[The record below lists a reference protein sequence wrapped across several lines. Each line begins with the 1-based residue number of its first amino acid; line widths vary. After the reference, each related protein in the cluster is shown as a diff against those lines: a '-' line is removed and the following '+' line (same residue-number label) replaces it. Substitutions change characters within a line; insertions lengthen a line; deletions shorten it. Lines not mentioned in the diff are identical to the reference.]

1 MILNFNDLNYQEYP
15 DSLCELDKC
24 KIKNVK
30 LFKYLGS
37 NIDYRDA
44 STGDREINQR
54 LDSAEA
60 KFYENSK
67 KLLNHKV
74 HLRIRVVIL
83 NALVRSRLT
92 YGCQTWTLSA
102 EQKRKINS
110 FYCGLLRR
118 LVRGGFKR
126 KPDSFAF
133 MKSTRSYW

>member
-1 MILNFNDLNYQEYP
+1 MILNFKDLNQQEYP

-44 STGDREINQR
+44 STGDNEINQR

-60 KFYENSK
+60 KFYEHSK
-67 KLLNHKV
+67 KLLNYKV
-74 HLRIRVVIL
+74 HLRTRVVIL

-92 YGCQTWTLSA
+92 RRTDAKLGRYQQNKNERSTAFTAGC
-102 EQKRKINS
+102 
-110 FYCGLLRR
+110 C
-118 LVRGGFKR
+118 
-126 KPDSFAF
+126 DD
-133 MKSTRSYW
+133 